1 MTKCGKFEC
10 PLWGGVRNRGCS
22 QLRGLTYLAQ
32 SLSCIQISRVTS
44 PARIRVSSYH
54 CARLQASTFER
65 IRIIAYD
72 LSITNSSPFESL
84 SDQSLTHSSEFKYP
98 TRSLLS
104 KFESPTR
111 LSRTISPFRVRVNLN
126 LPRYHKLPHLSELQS
141 PVQSLPPAL

>member
-1 MTKCGKFEC
+1 M
-10 PLWGGVRNRGCS
+10 
-22 QLRGLTYLAQ
+22 RGLTYLAQ
-32 SLSCIQISRVTS
+32 SLSCIQISRATS

-111 LSRTISPFRVRVNLN
+111 F
-126 LPRYHKLPHLSELQS
+126 
-141 PVQSLPPAL
+141 LPPAFERTRISRAISPSPASTFPLAFERLKLLRLRRPLSLIWAE